1 MTKKKRIE
9 ASRID
14 RADMGRSGLRP
25 YTETVNGSVGGGE
38 RKNRTLPKPGGYGTQ
53 MPSWR
58 W

>member
-25 YTETVNGSVGGGE
+25 YTETVNGSMGGGE
-38 RKNRTLPKPGGYGTQ
+38 RKNRTL
-53 MPSWR
+53 SNL
-58 W
+58 